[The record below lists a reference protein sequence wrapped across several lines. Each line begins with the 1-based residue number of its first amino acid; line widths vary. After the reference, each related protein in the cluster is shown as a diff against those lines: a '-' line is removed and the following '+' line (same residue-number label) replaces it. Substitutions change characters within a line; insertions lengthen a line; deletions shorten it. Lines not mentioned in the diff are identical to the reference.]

1 MRRWSIKGKSIIFV
15 EQATFYRQKILKLE
29 NLDIR
34 WKQRFQNFTK
44 ALNYLEL
51 ALNIEKPNIVQKAG
65 IIQFFEKGFE
75 LA

>member
-1 MRRWSIKGKSIIFV
+1 METS
-15 EQATFYRQKILKLE
+15 Y
-29 NLDIR
+29 IR

-51 ALNIEKPNIVQKAG
+51 ALNIENPDIVQKAG

>member
-1 MRRWSIKGKSIIFV
+1 MVAR
-15 EQATFYRQKILKLE
+15 TME

-51 ALNIEKPNIVQKAG
+51 ALNIENPDIVQKAG